1 MNVEVINS
9 DHNSK
14 FLVPCSLFF
23 PPYLCLMDLNFQQ
36 HLPTDFND
44 DSRVWIYQSSRM
56 FFISEALEMEGM
68 LQEFVQSWHS
78 HGEPV
83 KGYANLFFGRFIILM
98 ADETATG
105 VSGCSTDSSV
115 KLIKAIEEKF
125 KADMFNRQSLA
136 FIVKEKIE
144 QVPLSQLSY
153 AFENKFIDEETLYF
167 NNTVLTKKQ
176 LAENWISP
184 VKNSWLMKQLQPKS

>member
-1 MNVEVINS
+1 
-9 DHNSK
+9 
-14 FLVPCSLFF
+14 
-23 PPYLCLMDLNFQQ
+23 MDLNFQQ
-36 HLPTDFND
+36 HLPADFND
-44 DSRVWIYQSSRM
+44 NSRLWIYQSSRM
-56 FFISEALEMEGM
+56 FFINEALEMEDM
-68 LQEFVQSWHS
+68 LQEFVQSWNS
-78 HGEPV
+78 HGIPV
-83 KGYANLFFGRFIILM
+83 KGYANLFFGRFIVVM

-125 KADMFNRQSLA
+125 KVDMFNRQSLA
-136 FIVKEKIE
+136 FVVKEKIE
-144 QVPLSQLSY
+144 QVPLSQFSY

-176 LAENWISP
+176 LAENWITP